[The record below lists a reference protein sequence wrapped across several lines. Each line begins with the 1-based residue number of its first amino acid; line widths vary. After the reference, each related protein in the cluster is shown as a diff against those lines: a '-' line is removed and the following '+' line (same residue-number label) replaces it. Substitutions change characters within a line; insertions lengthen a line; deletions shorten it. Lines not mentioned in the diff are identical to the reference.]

1 MKDKRRVPPFTGALG
16 MKLLKERKI
25 EMLHR
30 KKSHKRRFEMYPD
43 EEEKKG
49 LSHRQITLIFFAAL
63 WILMNIIA
71 VIYIKSSRNIY
82 FWDAATYWDI
92 SREIASGKIS
102 PGFWKNVYDSIAQM
116 DYNYV
121 AGLPSAVF
129 VWLFGQSRLVY
140 ILSLVNLYAMPSVVM
155 IYKLAKR
162 LGKAEYFSAVAAVM
176 VFPIIL
182 FITLIGFVDVGG
194 LLFGLICMYLYFTK
208 SPKRPEYGRHIAIG
222 MLLVLMMI
230 WRRWYAFFAVSFI
243 TATIADCVIYRKKII
258 PVLVTLITS
267 AVIILLFFRGFFYT
281 KLIADY
287 GNMYSGYKF
296 SASTDF
302 KLAARYFGV
311 ITVLALAAGSVFAGI
326 KKGEKRTVFLWI
338 QIIVCFIMFISTQT
352 HGQQHL
358 LLYVPAFAVM
368 FIILLRYVNKLWLF
382 GCICLV
388 ALCNSINVNIPR
400 QQPNNIQEISH
411 MALIPDFSMRP
422 IKRADTDEMLA
433 LKHKLD
439 ETIEPG
445 KTVGILASSFQLNE
459 DVLRNVEYSV
469 GEAPARED
477 YIANLPQ
484 VDSRDTDVTELFNV
498 NYMLVATP
506 AQTHLAEGSQKVVTN
521 AVDCFVNYTGFA
533 QAYDEIYDFE
543 TTIDN
548 MTLKLYKRNRTVPNS
563 AIREFEESL
572 R

>member
-1 MKDKRRVPPFTGALG
+1 
-16 MKLLKERKI
+16 
-25 EMLHR
+25 MLQR
-30 KKSHKRRFEMYPD
+30 KKSRKRRFELYP
-43 EEEKKG
+43 EEKEKTG
-49 LSHRQITLIFFAAL
+49 LSHTQVTLIFFAVL

-71 VIYIKSSRNIY
+71 AVYIKSSRNIY

-92 SREIASGKIS
+92 SRDIALGKLS
-102 PGFWKNVYDSIAQM
+102 PGFWRNVYDSIAQQ

-121 AGLPSAVF
+121 AGLPSALF

-155 IYKLAKR
+155 IYKIAKR
-162 LGKAEYFSAVAAVM
+162 LGKAEYFSTAAAAA

-208 SPKRPEYGRHIAIG
+208 HPKRPCYGRHIAIG
-222 MLLVLMMI
+222 LLLVLMMI

-243 TATIADCVIYRKKII
+243 TAMIADCLIFRKKFM
-258 PVLVTLITS
+258 PAAVTLITS
-267 AVIILLFFRGFFYT
+267 AAVILLFFRGFFFT
-281 KLIADY
+281 RLIADY

-311 ITVLALAAGSVFAGI
+311 ITVLGLAAGSVAAGI
-326 KKGEKRTVFLWI
+326 KKGERRTVFLWI
-338 QIIVCFIMFISTQT
+338 QMVLCFVMFISTQT

-358 LLYVPAFAVM
+358 LLYVPSLVVM
-368 FIILLRYVNKLWLF
+368 FIILLKYVNKLWIF
-382 GCICLV
+382 GGICLV
-388 ALCNSINVNIPR
+388 ALCNSVNVNIPR
-400 QQPNNIQEISH
+400 TQPNNIQEISH

-439 ETIEPG
+439 EAIEPG
-445 KTVGILASSFQLNE
+445 KNVGILASSFQLNE

-469 GEAPARED
+469 GEIPARED
-477 YIANLPQ
+477 YIASLPQ

-521 AVDCFVNYTGFA
+521 AVECFVNYTGFA

-548 MTLKLYKRNRTVPNS
+548 MTIKLYKRNRTVPDS
-563 AIREFEESL
+563 VIREFEESL
-572 R
+572 G

>member
-102 PGFWKNVYDSIAQM
+102 PGFWKNVYDSISQM

-182 FITLIGFVDVGG
+182 FITL
-194 LLFGLICMYLYFTK
+194 
-208 SPKRPEYGRHIAIG
+208 
-222 MLLVLMMI
+222 MI

-243 TATIADCVIYRKKII
+243 TAMIADCVIYRKKII
-258 PVLVTLITS
+258 PVLVTIITS
-267 AVIILLFFRGFFYT
+267 AVVILLFFRGFFYT